1 MALLISPAP
10 PDDIQLACE
19 TSPSGQVPLL
29 LRHYSEFIA
38 PTDLSAPV
46 PRIDTIGLAGS
57 PLVPFSYASRRQVPA
72 VQRESPDQ
80 AHATSMPG
88 AAWTVS
94 RHPPDLS
101 RGNITSPVL
110 TPDEHLSTRVRWFTY
125 VRLLDPHL
133 MNLPSPFP

>member
-1 MALLISPAP
+1 MALLTSPAP
-10 PDDIQLACE
+10 PDIQLARE

-29 LRHYSEFIA
+29 LHHYSGFIA
-38 PTDLSAPV
+38 TTDLSAPV
-46 PRIDTIGLAGS
+46 PRIDTIGLAGF
-57 PLVPFSYASRRQVPA
+57 PLVPFSYTSRRQVPA

-94 RHPPDLS
+94 RHPPGLS
-101 RGNITSPVL
+101 RGNITSPVS
-110 TPDEHLSTRVRWFTY
+110 TPSVYLSTLERWFTF

-133 MNLPSPFP
+133 MHSIAPFP